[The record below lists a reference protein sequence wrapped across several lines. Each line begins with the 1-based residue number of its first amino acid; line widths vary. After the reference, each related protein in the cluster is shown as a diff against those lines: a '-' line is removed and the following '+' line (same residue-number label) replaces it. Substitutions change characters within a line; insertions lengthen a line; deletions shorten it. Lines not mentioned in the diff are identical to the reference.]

1 MSNLVRQWIELFD
14 AMPEADKRSAL
25 AEIQRRSQPLGAGLA
40 DVDLDALADEL
51 FTTLDTEE
59 ARHADR

>member
-14 AMPEADKRSAL
+14 AMPEVDKRSAL
-25 AEIQRRSQPLGAGLA
+25 AEIQRRSQPMEADLA

-51 FTTLDTEE
+51 FAAMDAEE
-59 ARHADR
+59 STHADR